1 MLIKLLGHYW
11 TKIFI
16 YLRNYKRTTKTAV
29 ILTFKENS
37 LYNSLLPLHKE

>member
-16 YLRNYKRTTKTAV
+16 YLRNYKRTTKTFFINKTAKSH
-29 ILTFKENS
+29 LT
-37 LYNSLLPLHKE
+37 